1 MPSPGNPIKHTSQA
15 IDNWSFNETYGVAQ
29 VLPLE
34 LNPGGSVDM
43 KVTGNLALQYVV
55 DGTKIYVGE
64 APIGSATSASVWR
77 AFQFDSSTGAITWS
91 DGNSNFDNA
100 FNNPSALSY
109 S

>member
-1 MPSPGNPIKHTSQA
+1 MPNPIKHTSQA
-15 IDNWSFNETYGVAQ
+15 IDNWSFDETYGVST

-34 LNPGGSVDM
+34 LNPAGTVDR
-43 KVTGNLALQYVV
+43 KVTGNLALIYVV

-64 APIGSATSASVWR
+64 APIGSAAASTVWR
-77 AFQFDSSTGAITWS
+77 AFKFDSSTGAITWA
-91 DGNSNFDNA
+91 DGNSFFDNA